1 MADPVAMSIFGAVH
15 NDTYPFIS
23 PVHRAP
29 SNHRVLVTG
38 SSKGIGRA
46 TAISFARAGASHI
59 AIHGRAAA
67 DLDETASL
75 LVAAASEAN
84 RPAPTVVKL
93 RADLTSA
100 AAVTEMAATVAEA
113 FGRRLDVLV
122 SNAGALEP
130 WMPLADADPDTWWWT
145 WEVNVR
151 GAFLVARAF
160 IPLLLASTHSG
171 GGGAGTLIQVT
182 SAGGL
187 ATMPGASAYQ
197 GSKTAQIRMAGHV
210 AVEYAQKGLLVYS
223 VHPGSVATDLASG
236 MPKEVRDH
244 MPVETLEMAAD
255 TMVWLCRERREW
267 LMGRYV
273 NAPWDMERM
282 LAARES
288 IVEGD
293 LLKLRLA
300 V

>member
-1 MADPVAMSIFGAVH
+1 MSDPVAMSIFGAVH
-15 NDTYPFIS
+15 NDTYPFITPS
-23 PVHRAP
+23 QGAP

-46 TAISFARAGASHI
+46 TAVSFARAGASHI
-59 AIHGRAAA
+59 AIHGRSAA
-67 DLDETASL
+67 DLEETAKQIT
-75 LVAAASEAN
+75 AAASEAHRSN
-84 RPAPTVVKL
+84 PTVLTL
-93 RADLTSA
+93 RVDLTSA
-100 AAVTEMAATVAEA
+100 TAITEMAATVADA
-113 FGRRLDVLV
+113 FGGRLDVLV

-130 WMPLADADPDTWWWT
+130 WVPLADADPDTWWWT

-160 IPLLLASTHSG
+160 IPLLLA
-171 GGGAGTLIQVT
+171 GGAGTLIQVT

-197 GSKTAQIRMAGHV
+197 GSKTAQIRMAGHLN
-210 AVEYAQKGLLVYS
+210 VEYADKGLLVYS
-223 VHPGSVATDLASG
+223 VHPGSVQTELASG
-236 MPKEVRDH
+236 MPQAVRDH
-244 MPVETLEMAAD
+244 MPVETPEMSAD

-267 LMGRYV
+267 LAGRYV
-273 NAPWDMERM
+273 NAPWDMEKL
-282 LAARES
+282 LAAKER